1 MGIENK
7 LSEAGA
13 LEGAAKMTA
22 RRLDWERIERDHSTG
37 RYTDEEL
44 ASLHKT
50 NRTTISLKR
59 KKDRAKHPG
68 AWAVDRTQAVKRA
81 TAALVMQ
88 ASANETISAGNDA
101 AAIMGIAAASRDV
114 ILSHRADVK
123 AGRRVAAILMAEL
136 EGITEHRDSLDK
148 LVERACSTLDEA
160 EAASLTAQVR
170 ELAKLSTRIG
180 GVQKLADAMARL
192 QTLERKAFGIGDD
205 DTGSNPLDTMN
216 EAELQAEVDRLTQA
230 LGGAAG

>member
-13 LEGAAKMTA
+13 AEGPGKPKV
-22 RRLDWERIERDHSTG
+22 RRLDWERIERDHATG

-44 ASLHKT
+44 ARLHST
-50 NRTTISLKR
+50 ARSTISVR
-59 KKDRAKHPG
+59 RTRDRARQPG
-68 AWAVDRTQAVKRA
+68 AWPVDRSQEVKRA
-81 TAALVMQ
+81 TAALVQQ
-88 ASANETISAGNDA
+88 ASVNQTVAAGNDA
-101 AAIMGIAAASRDV
+101 AAILGIAAASRDV
-114 ILSHRADVK
+114 ILSHRSEIK
-123 AGRRVAAILMAEL
+123 AGREVAACLMAEL
-136 EGITEHRDSLDK
+136 ADVTKHRDSLDR
-148 LVERACSTLDEA
+148 LIAQACATLSEA
-160 EAASLTAQVR
+160 EAHALTAQVR

-180 GVQKLADAMARL
+180 GVQKLADAMARM

-216 EAELQAEVDRLTQA
+216 ESELQAEVDRLTQA